1 MPSIGLLSWASGF
14 VVAAVLPALG
24 EPSPNPGLI
33 RFGHKQVLM
42 LRFKAVQEELKL
54 TPEQVQKHQ
63 KLLTGMRDQ
72 MLALM
77 ENGERKK
84 VGAVLD
90 EQEKGL
96 RDILTPGQRKRLQQV
111 YLQVQGLWAMT
122 EADTAKALQLSPE
135 QVKNLRELQA
145 AMEQEITKSIG
156 QAGTRSAVQKK
167 LGEHHAAANNKGLL
181 LLTATQKDKWK
192 EMIGEPFTGEIP
204 RVPPKG
210 KSGSRPGK

>member
-1 MPSIGLLSWASGF
+1 LSWVGGF
-14 VVAAVLPALG
+14 VVAAVLPPLD
-24 EPSPNPGLI
+24 EPSQSPGLI
-33 RFGHKQVLM
+33 RFGHKPVLM

-72 MLALM
+72 MLTLI

-84 VGAVLD
+84 ARSVVD

-122 EADTAKALQLSPE
+122 EADTAKALQLTPE

-145 AMEQEITKSIG
+145 AIEKEIEKSVG

-167 LGEHHAAANNKGLL
+167 LAEHHAAANDKGLL
-181 LLTATQKDKWK
+181 LLTAAQRDKWK
-192 EMIGEPFTGEIP
+192 EMTGEPFKGEIP
-204 RVPPKG
+204 RIAPKG
-210 KSGSRPGK
+210 KAGSRPDK